1 MGGPGWGPA
10 NGARVGGR
18 GARRD
23 SPHPVLDSLHHLLL
37 IEAHGSFTAAARAAH
52 LTQPALTASIQ
63 RLEEAVGA
71 RLLHRH
77 ARGATLT
84 AAGEALLPHARA
96 ALAAVEAA
104 RQAVAEVEGLSRG
117 RVRIGGGS
125 TACTYLLPPVLA
137 AFHQAHPA
145 VDLRLR
151 EMLTP
156 DIPAA
161 VEAGELDLGVA
172 TAPTPGEPWREDTMT
187 LVASPSLAGRLILPL
202 APGSPALTFAPGSSL
217 RALLDR
223 HLPDLEIVVELGS
236 IAAVKGHARA
246 GLGVALLS
254 RVAVETDLSLGRL
267 VEVPDPRVPPPRQL
281 VLVHNGE
288 ERLSPAARAL
298 RDLMRAQPPAS
309 AQHRKPVE

>member
-1 MGGPGWGPA
+1 M
-10 NGARVGGR
+10 
-18 GARRD
+18 
-23 SPHPVLDSLHHLLL
+23 LDSLRHLLL
-37 IEAHGSFTAAARAAH
+37 IEALGSFTAAAKAAH

-104 RQAVAEVEGLSRG
+104 RRAVAEVEGLARG

-125 TACTYLLPPVLA
+125 TACTYLLPPVLT
-137 AFHQAHPA
+137 AFHQAHPG

-156 DIPAA
+156 DIAAA
-161 VEAGELDLGVA
+161 VEQGELDLGIA
-172 TAPTPGEPWREDTMT
+172 TSPTPGEPWRRDPMA
-187 LVASPSLAGRLILPL
+187 LVASPALAASLPLPL
-202 APGSPALTFAPGSSL
+202 APGAPALTFSPGSSL

-223 HLPDLEIVVELGS
+223 HLPELAVVVELSS
-236 IAAVKGHARA
+236 IAAIKGHARA
-246 GLGVALLS
+246 GMGVALLS
-254 RVAVETDLSLGRL
+254 RVAVETDLALGRL
-267 VEVPDPRVPPPRQL
+267 VEVADPRVPPPRQL
-281 VLVHNGE
+281 VLVHPGE

-298 RDLMRAQPPAS
+298 RTALLGQPPAS
-309 AQHRKPVE
+309 VQQRKPVE